1 MIITPDSPAFQQP
14 RPNAEAELRAE
25 LAKRIM
31 VIDGAMGTTIRGYGL
46 DEQQTRGQRFKNAP
60 RDVRNN
66 GDLLSITNPDVIGDI
81 HKRFLEAGADIIE
94 TNTFSGTSLAQSEFF
109 HPGWESGAHDPEGRK
124 GPGFFQTVLE
134 DKFLHELAWDI
145 NYESARLCRIWADEI
160 GNRTGRKRYVA
171 GAIGPMTVSLS
182 QFPDPED
189 LAFRRITFDQAVEAY
204 CHQIRGLIAGGSDI
218 LMVETIFDT
227 LNAKA
232 ALVAIGD
239 VFAADKLKL
248 PVMISAAVGNGGET
262 MISGQV
268 TEAYLN
274 AVRHIKPVS
283 IGLNCSLGPEKM
295 RPHLAELAA
304 KCDTFV
310 SCYPNAGEPDPLS
323 PTGFPY
329 LPEDMGRLMT
339 DFAASGFMNIA
350 GGCCGNTPEH
360 IAAIAQA
367 VAKYAPRALPAQ
379 EIVPPMRLSGSQP
392 YNISPATNFLMIGE
406 RTNVTGSPKFSKLVK
421 EGKLDEALAV
431 ARQQVENGANVI
443 DINFDEGLLDGEA
456 TMTHFLKLIQA
467 EPEIAKAPIMVDSSK
482 WTVIEAGLKILQG
495 KGIVNSIS
503 LKEGEEKFKESARRV
518 MQYGAAAVVMAF
530 DEEGQAADY
539 ENKIRIC
546 KRAYDILVHD
556 VGFPPED
563 IIFDPNILT
572 VATGIEEHNNYAVD
586 FINAT
591 RWIKEN
597 LPGARVSG
605 GVSNISFSFRGNNK
619 LREAMHS
626 AFLFHAIKAG
636 MDMGIVNAG
645 MLEVYEEIEPELLI
659 KVEDVLLNRR
669 PDATELLV
677 DYAEQFKGVAGRK
690 IEADLAW
697 REAPVEERL
706 KHALL
711 KGLTDFIDEDTEEAR
726 LKYGRP
732 LGVIEGPLMDGMS
745 VVGDLFGA
753 GKMFLPQVV
762 KSARVMKKSVAW
774 LQPYMEAEKLKA
786 QITRRFAKALPG
798 QPITLLEGFTYTPYP
813 GLTDE
818 ERAIETQ
825 FATDLASTL
834 PIAAAKYEALFANV
848 LDRNNAQE
856 LSPAYAE
863 SRESRQR
870 WSVATLEP
878 AGAFIDWLY
887 ADKLKIAPLE
897 SNVIFNAGGQ
907 GSGKTTATAALAGH
921 GRDYLI
927 MDGTLQ
933 NQSRSQAHISAAL
946 AAGLSVVVRF
956 VYCPWEK
963 AIPNMIRRSVI
974 EGGRIVPIARAAGGH
989 FQAPRT
995 TLNLAAVHRANPL
1008 FTLIIL
1014 DNTTFPDAIRRDED
1028 WLLGQFHKSI
1038 ENLIE
1043 TGNTILHEDFHAHTA
1058 DERYSHPIRDR
1069 FLSGSKIQG
1078 KGGADRSGEH
1088 RILESSLG
1096 ETGAGTRLGAGDEG
1110 QRDSSSAVAAGEEA
1124 DDGPSNAGKIV
1135 LATVKGDVHDIGKN
1149 IVGIVLACNN
1159 FEVVDMGVMVPC
1171 DKILAK
1177 AVEVG
1182 ADIIGLSGL
1191 ITPSLDEMAHVA
1203 SEMERLGMKTP
1214 LLIGGA
1220 TTSAAHT
1227 AIKLAHNY
1235 SGTIV
1240 HVLDASRSVPVA
1252 TSLLSE
1258 GQKEKFIADNETR
1271 HATLREQYGNK
1282 KKRDILTLAEA
1293 RAKAFACDWPTT
1305 DIAKPPSNAI
1315 IPVSETAG
1323 HADTIPPVSLTDL
1336 RGFIDW
1342 SPFFHAWEL
1351 RGRWKD
1357 DDQRFSSAVED
1368 PELKIQAE
1376 ETAAKLYADA
1386 QVLLD
1391 RIIAGQHFTPKGVTG
1406 FFPANA
1412 SGDDIDLFTDET
1424 RQEKRAT
1431 LHTLRQ
1437 QVIKTGGSPTPNF
1450 ALSDFIAPA
1459 SSGLPDWLG
1468 GFVVTI
1474 HGADEYAKSHD
1485 DQQDPYS
1492 AIIVKALADRF
1503 AEAFAEWLH
1512 QRARFFCGIEK
1523 PGELTRQEVIREK
1536 YRGIRPAPGYPAQP
1550 DHTEKR
1556 TLFALLDATALT
1568 GCELTESCA
1577 MHPGSSVSGLYFN
1590 HPQAKYFGIGT
1601 DLGKDQIEDYATRK
1615 AMPLAEVE
1623 KWLSPW
1629 LAY

>member
-1 MIITPDSPAFQQP
+1 MIITPDSPAFHQT
-14 RPNAEAELRAE
+14 RPNAEAELRTE

-46 DEQQTRGQRFKNAP
+46 DEQQTRGERFKNAP
-60 RDVRNN
+60 KDVRNN
-66 GDLLSITNPDVIGDI
+66 GDLLSLTNPGVIGDI

-94 TNTFSGTSLAQSEFF
+94 TNTFSGTGLAQSEFF
-109 HPGWESGAHDPEGRK
+109 HPGWERGAHEEDGRKDPE
-124 GPGFFQTVLE
+124 FFQRVLE
-134 DKFLHELAWDI
+134 DKYLNELAWDI
-145 NYESARLCRIWADEI
+145 NFESARLCRKWADEI
-160 GNRTGRKRYVA
+160 GSKTGRKRYVA

-189 LAFRRITFDQAVEAY
+189 LSFRRITFDQAVEAY
-204 CHQIRGLIAGGSDI
+204 RHQIRGLIAGGSDI

-232 ALVAIGD
+232 AVVAIGD
-239 VFAADKLKL
+239 VFAADKIKL

-268 TEAYLN
+268 TEAYLH
-274 AVRHIKPVS
+274 AVRHIKPLS

-295 RPHLAELAA
+295 RPHLSELAA

-310 SCYPNAGEPDPLS
+310 SAYPNAGEPDPLS

-329 LPEDMGRLMT
+329 LPEDMERLMD
-339 DFAASGFMNIA
+339 DFAASGLLNLA

-360 IAAIAQA
+360 IAAIAKA
-367 VAKYAPRALPAQ
+367 VSRHAPRLLPAQ
-379 EIVPPMRLSGSQP
+379 PAVPPMRLSGSQP
-392 YNISPATNFLMIGE
+392 YTVSAASNFLMIGE

-467 EPEIAKAPIMVDSSK
+467 EPEIAKVPIMVDSSK

-503 LKEGEEKFKESARRV
+503 LKEGEEKFKEQARRIL
-518 MQYGAAAVVMAF
+518 QYGAATVVMAF
-530 DEEGQAADY
+530 DEDGQAADY

-546 KRAYDILVHD
+546 QRAYDILVND

-645 MLEVYEEIEPELLI
+645 MLEVYEEIEPDLLV

-677 DYAEQFKGVAGRK
+677 DYAEQFKGVAGK
-690 IEADLAW
+690 KLEADLSW

-706 KHALL
+706 RHALL

-726 LKYGRP
+726 LKYGKP

-774 LQPYMEAEKLKA
+774 LQPFMEAEKELRI
-786 QITRRFAKALPG
+786 Q
-798 QPITLLEGFTYTPYP
+798 
-813 GLTDE
+813 
-818 ERAIETQ
+818 ER
-825 FATDLASTL
+825 
-834 PIAAAKYEALFANV
+834 AAAKA
-848 LDRNNAQE
+848 
-856 LSPAYAE
+856 
-863 SRESRQR
+863 
-870 WSVATLEP
+870 
-878 AGAFIDWLY
+878 
-887 ADKLKIAPLE
+887 
-897 SNVIFNAGGQ
+897 
-907 GSGKTTATAALAGH
+907 AALAS
-921 GRDYLI
+921 
-927 MDGTLQ
+927 GT
-933 NQSRSQAHISAAL
+933 
-946 AAGLSVVVRF
+946 
-956 VYCPWEK
+956 
-963 AIPNMIRRSVI
+963 
-974 EGGRIVPIARAAGGH
+974 
-989 FQAPRT
+989 
-995 TLNLAAVHRANPL
+995 
-1008 FTLIIL
+1008 
-1014 DNTTFPDAIRRDED
+1014 
-1028 WLLGQFHKSI
+1028 
-1038 ENLIE
+1038 
-1043 TGNTILHEDFHAHTA
+1043 
-1058 DERYSHPIRDR
+1058 
-1069 FLSGSKIQG
+1069 
-1078 KGGADRSGEH
+1078 
-1088 RILESSLG
+1088 
-1096 ETGAGTRLGAGDEG
+1096 
-1110 QRDSSSAVAAGEEA
+1110 AVAAEVEEK
-1124 DDGPSNAGKIV
+1124 SNAGKIV

-1159 FEVVDMGVMVPC
+1159 YEVIDMGVMVPC

-1203 SEMERLGMKTP
+1203 SEMQRLGMTTP

-1282 KKRDILTLAEA
+1282 KKRDILPIAEA
-1293 RAKAFACDWPTT
+1293 RAKAWVSDWAGV
-1305 DIAKPPSNAI
+1305 DIARPPVTCV
-1315 IPVSETAG
+1315 IPVSETEGETA
-1323 HADTIPPVSLTDL
+1323 TVPPVSLTEL
-1336 RGFIDW
+1336 RSFIDW

-1351 RGRWKD
+1351 RGRWNEAVA
-1357 DDQRFSSAVED
+1357 QFSSAHVD

-1386 QVLLD
+1386 QDLLD
-1391 RIIAGQHFTPKGVTG
+1391 KIIAGQHFTPKGVTG

-1412 SGDDIDLFTDET
+1412 VGDDIEIYTDES
-1424 RQEKRAT
+1424 RQEKCAT
-1431 LHTLRQ
+1431 FHTLRQ

-1450 ALSDFIAPA
+1450 ALSDFTAPA
-1459 SSGLPDWLG
+1459 SSGRADWVG

-1474 HGADEYAKSHD
+1474 HGADEYAKTYD

-1492 AIIVKALADRF
+1492 SIIVKALADRF

-1523 PGELTRQEVIREK
+1523 PGELTRQEIIREK
-1536 YRGIRPAPGYPAQP
+1536 YRGIRPAPGYPSQP

-1556 TLFALLDATALT
+1556 TLFSLLNATALT

-1601 DLGKDQIEDYATRK
+1601 DLGKDQIEDYAARK
-1615 AMPLAEVE
+1615 GMTVAEVE

>member
-1 MIITPDSPAFQQP
+1 MIMLPDSPAIPQS
-14 RPNAEAELRAE
+14 RINVEAELRAE

-60 RDVRNN
+60 RDIRNN
-66 GDLLSITNPDVIGDI
+66 GDILSITRPEVIGDI

-94 TNTFSGTSLAQSEFF
+94 TNTFSGTTLAQSEFF
-109 HPGWESGAHDPEGRK
+109 GPGWQSGSHGEERKDPA
-124 GPGFFQTVLE
+124 FFQRVLE
-134 DKFLHELAWDI
+134 DPFLQELAWDI
-145 NYESARLCRIWADEI
+145 NYQSALLCRKWADEI

-189 LAFRRITFDQAVEAY
+189 LSFRSITFDQAVEAY
-204 CHQIRGLIAGGSDI
+204 RHQIRGLIAGGSDI

-232 ALVAIGD
+232 AIVAIGD
-239 VFAADKLKL
+239 VFAADRLKL

-310 SCYPNAGEPDPLS
+310 SAYPNAGEPDPLS

-329 LPEDMGRLMT
+329 LPEDMGRLMN
-339 DFAASGFMNIA
+339 DFAASGLVNLA

-360 IAAIAQA
+360 IAAIAGA
-367 VAKYAPRALPAQ
+367 VSRHAPRLLPPQ
-379 EIVPPMRLSGSQP
+379 ETVPPLRLSGSQP
-392 YNISPATNFLMIGE
+392 YNLTADTNFLMIGE

-456 TMTHFLKLIQA
+456 TMTQFLKLIQA

-482 WTVIEAGLKILQG
+482 WTVIEAGLKVLQG

-518 MQYGAAAVVMAF
+518 LQYGAAAVVMAF
-530 DEEGQAADY
+530 DEDGQAADY
-539 ENKIRIC
+539 ANKIRIC
-546 KRAYDILVHD
+546 QRAYDILVND

-572 VATGIEEHNNYAVD
+572 VATGLEEHNNYAVD

-626 AFLFHAIKAG
+626 AFLFHAIRAG

-645 MLEVYEEIEPELLI
+645 MLEVYEEIEPDLLV

-669 PDATELLV
+669 PDATEILV
-677 DYAEQFKGVAGRK
+677 DYAEQFKGVAGK
-690 IEADLAW
+690 KLEADLSW

-706 KHALL
+706 RHALL
-711 KGLTDFIDEDTEEAR
+711 KGLTDYIDEDTEEAR
-726 LKYGRP
+726 LKYGKP

-774 LQPYMEAEKLKA
+774 LQPFMETEK
-786 QITRRFAKALPG
+786 
-798 QPITLLEGFTYTPYP
+798 
-813 GLTDE
+813 E
-818 ERAIETQ
+818 ERQHAR
-825 FATDLASTL
+825 
-834 PIAAAKYEALFANV
+834 AAAKAEALAN
-848 LDRNNAQE
+848 
-856 LSPAYAE
+856 
-863 SRESRQR
+863 
-870 WSVATLEP
+870 
-878 AGAFIDWLY
+878 
-887 ADKLKIAPLE
+887 
-897 SNVIFNAGGQ
+897 
-907 GSGKTTATAALAGH
+907 
-921 GRDYLI
+921 
-927 MDGTLQ
+927 GT
-933 NQSRSQAHISAAL
+933 AL
-946 AAGLSVVVRF
+946 AAEVE
-956 VYCPWEK
+956 EK
-963 AIPNMIRRSVI
+963 
-974 EGGRIVPIARAAGGH
+974 
-989 FQAPRT
+989 
-995 TLNLAAVHRANPL
+995 
-1008 FTLIIL
+1008 
-1014 DNTTFPDAIRRDED
+1014 
-1028 WLLGQFHKSI
+1028 
-1038 ENLIE
+1038 
-1043 TGNTILHEDFHAHTA
+1043 
-1058 DERYSHPIRDR
+1058 
-1069 FLSGSKIQG
+1069 
-1078 KGGADRSGEH
+1078 
-1088 RILESSLG
+1088 
-1096 ETGAGTRLGAGDEG
+1096 
-1110 QRDSSSAVAAGEEA
+1110 
-1124 DDGPSNAGKIV
+1124 SNAGRIV

-1159 FEVVDMGVMVPC
+1159 FEVIDMGVMVPC
-1171 DKILAK
+1171 DQILAK

-1227 AIKLAHNY
+1227 AIKLAHHY
-1235 SGTIV
+1235 QGTIV

-1252 TSLLSE
+1252 TALLSA
-1258 GQKEKFIADNETR
+1258 GQQEKFIAANDAR
-1271 HATLREQYGNK
+1271 HVTLRAQYGNK
-1282 KKRDILTLAEA
+1282 KKREILPLAAA
-1293 RAKAFACDWPTT
+1293 RAKAFVCDWATV
-1305 DIAKPPSNAI
+1305 DIARPPVLGV
-1315 IPVSETAG
+1315 IPVSATGGQAE
-1323 HADTIPPVSLTDL
+1323 TIPPVTLTEL
-1336 RGFIDW
+1336 RGYIDW

-1351 RGRWKD
+1351 RGRWQEEG
-1357 DDQRFSSAVED
+1357 QRFSSAAED
-1368 PELKIQAE
+1368 PELKAQAE
-1376 ETAAKLYADA
+1376 ETAARLYQDA

-1391 RIIAGQHFTPKGVTG
+1391 RIIAGGHFIPRGVAG

-1412 SGDDIDLFTDET
+1412 AGDDIEIYTDET

-1431 LHTLRQ
+1431 FHTLRQ
-1437 QVIKTGGSPTPNF
+1437 QVIKTGSNPTPNF
-1450 ALSDFIAPA
+1450 ALGDFMAPLA
-1459 SSGLPDWLG
+1459 SGRPDWVG

-1474 HGADEYAKSHD
+1474 HGADEYAKTYD
-1485 DQQDPYS
+1485 DQHDPYS
-1492 AIIVKALADRF
+1492 SIIVKALADRF

-1523 PGELTRQEVIREK
+1523 PGELTRQEIIREK
-1536 YRGIRPAPGYPAQP
+1536 YRGIRPAPGYPSQP

-1556 TLFALLDATALT
+1556 TLFTLLNATDLT

-1590 HPQAKYFGIGT
+1590 HPDAKYFGIGT
-1601 DLGKDQIEDYATRK
+1601 DLGKDQIEDYAARK
-1615 AMPLAEVE
+1615 DMSVAEVE